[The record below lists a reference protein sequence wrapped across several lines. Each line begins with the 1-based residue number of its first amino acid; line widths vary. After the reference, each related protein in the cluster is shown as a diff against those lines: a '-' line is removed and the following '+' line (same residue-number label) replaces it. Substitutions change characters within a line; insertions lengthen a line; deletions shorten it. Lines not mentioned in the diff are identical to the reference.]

1 MIIPPANQ
9 DSRDYFQKLK
19 HLCVN
24 NELLDLSMGMSNDYM
39 QALMSGSTFIRIG
52 SLIFKS

>member
-1 MIIPPANQ
+1 MVIPPANQ

-19 HLCVN
+19 DLAIK

-39 QALMSGSTFIRIG
+39 QAVISGSTFIRIG

>member
-19 HLCVN
+19 DLAIN

-39 QALMSGSTFIRIG
+39 QAVISGSTFIRIG